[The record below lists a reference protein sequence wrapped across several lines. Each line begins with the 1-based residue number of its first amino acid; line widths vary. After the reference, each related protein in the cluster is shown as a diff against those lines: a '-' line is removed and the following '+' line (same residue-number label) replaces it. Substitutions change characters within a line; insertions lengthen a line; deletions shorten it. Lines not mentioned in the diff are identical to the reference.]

1 MRYYVMAH
9 SRIDGEDDIVEAIR
23 THLKPA
29 EQDVRVMKDIVGR
42 HTWIEERDDGRT
54 PIKSKGRGG

>member
-23 THLKPA
+23 TSKKSA
-29 EQDVRVMKDIVGR
+29 EQDVRLLKDIAGR
-42 HTWIEERDDGRT
+42 HTWIEEKENGHR
-54 PIKSKGRGG
+54 